1 MYIYIVMTSPISLII
16 RSFWIHLVA
25 ATPRHISLEAIE
37 SKCSTWHLGSCGAI
51 FGRVENQAKG
61 AKLGAPQM
69 CMYRVL
75 YIHIYIYHLCVC
87 VCVYQCMYSRSKYIS
102 VSVCICMFNAKT
114 YVCMH
119 IIYKIHDFF
128 IVYIYLCFL
137 GCASKLEMSLFAVA
151 VGDSEQCPIRTML

>member
-1 MYIYIVMTSPISLII
+1 
-16 RSFWIHLVA
+16 
-25 ATPRHISLEAIE
+25 
-37 SKCSTWHLGSCGAI
+37 
-51 FGRVENQAKG
+51 
-61 AKLGAPQM
+61 
-69 CMYRVL
+69 
-75 YIHIYIYHLCVC
+75 
-87 VCVYQCMYSRSKYIS
+87 MYSRSKYIS